1 MPAAS
6 AAAALAA
13 LLLAPGDP
21 TLVLRLQDPRIT
33 ESSGLTVSARHDGVL
48 WTHNDG
54 GSVALVMAVDRT
66 GRTVATVRLRGIDP
80 YDPEA
85 LAPGR
90 DPQGR
95 PALFLGDI
103 GDNSYRRPDVSV
115 FRFTEPSRLRDQ
127 TVTATWF
134 KLTYP
139 DGPHDAEALLVHP
152 GDNRIWVATK
162 DVFGGGLY
170 QAPAQLR
177 TDRPNP
183 LTRIGDVPGL
193 VTDGAFLPDGRF
205 VLRTYLAAYLYA
217 APGRLLGREI
227 LPEQQQGESVAV
239 DGSRLL
245 VGSEGRD
252 SPVYAVAIP
261 SPTTPS
267 TTSPTASPTPTAG
280 PSRPV
285 GAGRDRGR
293 SAAQRAFDRY
303 GPLGAGLAV
312 TAAVLTAGVA
322 LLRRHRAAPPRR
334 Q

>member
-6 AAAALAA
+6 AAATLAAA
-13 LLLAPGDP
+13 LLLAPTGP
-21 TLVLRLQDPRIT
+21 TLVLHLQDPRIT
-33 ESSGLTVSARHDGVL
+33 ESSGLTVSARHPGVL

-66 GRTVATVRLRGIDP
+66 GRTVATVQLRGIDP

-103 GDNSYRRPDVSV
+103 GDNSRRRPDVSV
-115 FRFTEPSRLRDQ
+115 FRFPEPGRLRDQ

-139 DGPHDAEALLVHP
+139 DGPHDAEALLVRP
-152 GDNRIWVATK
+152 RDGRIWVATK

-170 QAPAQLR
+170 EAPARLR

-205 VLRTYLAAYLYA
+205 VLRTYTAAYLYS
-217 APGRLLGREI
+217 APGRLLGQEI
-227 LPEQQQGESVAV
+227 LPEQQQGESLAV

-245 VGSEGRD
+245 VGSEGND
-252 SPVYAVAIP
+252 SPVYAVPIP
-261 SPTTPS
+261 AS
-267 TTSPTASPTPTAG
+267 TASPTAAPSGSPTPTAA
-280 PSRPV
+280 PSRPTG
-285 GAGRDRGR
+285 GARER
-293 SAAQRAFDRY
+293 SSARSTFDHY
-303 GPLGAGLAV
+303 GLLAGLAA
-312 TAAVLTAGVA
+312 TAAVLTAAVA
-322 LLRRHRAAPPRR
+322 LLRQRR
-334 Q
+334 RRPD